1 MYLTKKGGPK
11 KRAADVE
18 KLRQDF
24 LINDLLTT
32 SNQKLKKGEALGY
45 GRSLIL
51 HHVPAKMLG
60 RFITPA
66 GPDKIATRAYIPE
79 LAALADKYNLRTAAT
94 RHNGC
99 LFSSKG
105 CRSGCLAWSGHGG
118 ISAKVQAA
126 RGRRTLAMISNP
138 IAYARAIVY
147 AVGWHYRRATE
158 AGEKLALRLRGTD
171 EGPPIGWQNLKINFN
186 FEELNQLKRIY
197 NLELLPPPSD
207 GLNLAN
213 LLKPAGVVLYD
224 YSKAPLSDIKQQRA
238 SGWHITAS
246 FTADKLTAT
255 RDGLRALVEGFP
267 LAIPVDLAK
276 GQPIPSAVYIEIK
289 NGESVEVP
297 AVDGDLSDYRP
308 ATPDGVAVI
317 LRTKK
322 SRGADSLLFNKF
334 TLRGHSL
341 PQQLPDGFIQLKWN

>member
-11 KRAADVE
+11 KWPADVLE
-18 KLRQDF
+18 IRSDFTINDF
-24 LINDLLTT
+24 LTA

-60 RFITPA
+60 RFITPSNSE
-66 GPDKIATRAYIPE
+66 GVATRAYIPE
-79 LAALADKYNLRTAAT
+79 LAALADKYNLRAAAT

-99 LFSSKG
+99 RWSSKG

-138 IAYARAIVY
+138 TAYARALVY

-197 NLELLPPPSD
+197 KLEISPPPSD
-207 GLNLAN
+207 GLNLAQ

-238 SGWHITAS
+238 SGWHITQWYIKVVLVLGRPKA
-246 FTADKLTAT
+246 
-255 RDGLRALVEGFP
+255 GLR
-267 LAIPVDLAK
+267 
-276 GQPIPSAVYIEIK
+276 
-289 NGESVEVP
+289 P
-297 AVDGDLSDYRP
+297 AFRP
-308 ATPDGVAVI
+308 A
-317 LRTKK
+317 
-322 SRGADSLLFNKF
+322 
-334 TLRGHSL
+334 
-341 PQQLPDGFIQLKWN
+341 